1 MRISSWLKLGLG
13 RSGGLRR
20 GLQLAL
26 GDDEVERRRD
36 CGHLIGVVGV
46 SSGSGSEIGLGL
58 GLGLG
63 LG

>member
-46 SSGSGSEIGLGL
+46 SQGSGAEIG
-58 GLGLG
+58 
-63 LG
+63 